1 MILKEITLK
10 NKIMH
15 RSAVYRA
22 IYYSGFDWS
31 KNKVG
36 ANDTYK
42 LVEKDTNHTIY
53 LEHTYDES
61 LEMDQLFAK
70 TSDPLN
76 EKELDRFSRLCH
88 KIMRR
93 THRLG
98 IKQDLIELK
107 EQQKEVKE

>member
-1 MILKEITLK
+1 MILKETTLK
-10 NKIMH
+10 NKIMN

-36 ANDTYK
+36 VNDTYK

-53 LEHTYDES
+53 LEHTYNES
-61 LEMDQLFAK
+61 LEMDQLIAK
-70 TSDPLN
+70 TTDSLD
-76 EKELDRFSRLCH
+76 EKTLGRFSRLCH

-93 THRLG
+93 TRHLG
-98 IKQDLIELK
+98 IQQDLIELK
-107 EQQKEVKE
+107 EQTK